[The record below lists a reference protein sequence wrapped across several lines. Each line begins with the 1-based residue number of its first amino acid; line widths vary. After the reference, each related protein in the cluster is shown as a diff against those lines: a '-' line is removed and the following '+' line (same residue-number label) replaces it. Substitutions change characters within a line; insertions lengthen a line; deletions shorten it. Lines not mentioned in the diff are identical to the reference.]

1 MATQKS
7 TNMDEYIAGFPK
19 ETQQV
24 LEQVR
29 AVIKRE
35 APDAEETISYA
46 IPAFNLNKHNL
57 IYFAGYKNH
66 ISLYP
71 VPKGSET
78 FEKEIS
84 KYKSGKGTMQFPLD
98 KPLPLNLVTKIVK
111 NRIKEN
117 VKKYKKS

>member
-7 TNMDEYIAGFPK
+7 ANIDEYIAGFPK
-19 ETQQV
+19 EIQMV

-29 AVIKRE
+29 SIIKKE
-35 APDAEETISYA
+35 APGAEETISYA
-46 IPAFNLNKHNL
+46 IPAFNLHKHNL

-71 VPKGSET
+71 VPKGTET
-78 FEKEIS
+78 FTKEIS

-98 KPLPLNLVTKIVK
+98 KPLPVSLVTKIIK
-111 NRIKEN
+111 YSIKEN
-117 VKKYKKS
+117 IKKYKQS

>member
-7 TNMDEYIAGFPK
+7 ANIDEYIAGFPK
-19 ETQQV
+19 GTQQV

-46 IPAFNLNKHNL
+46 IPAFSLNMHNL

-71 VPKGSET
+71 VPKGSEA
-78 FEKEIS
+78 FKKEIS
-84 KYKSGKGTMQFPLD
+84 KYKTGKGTMQFPLD
-98 KPLPLNLVTKIVK
+98 KPLPLHLVTKIVK
-111 NRIKEN
+111 YSIKEN
-117 VKKYKKS
+117 LKKYKQG